1 MKPALPRIKM
11 FFNKDLIDKK
21 TGFAHIKTGSAF
33 NNANILIY
41 IFLPNYSVSAWTFKG
56 LKNHIYL
63 DIQPK
68 IVHAIID

>member
-21 TGFAHIKTGSAF
+21 TGFAHTKTGSAF

-41 IFLPNYSVSAWTFKG
+41 IFLPNYSVSA
-56 LKNHIYL
+56 
-63 DIQPK
+63 
-68 IVHAIID
+68 